1 MDNIVLSPVPLDT
14 LLQSFREIV
23 RQEIAAEQSTHQQEK
38 LLSPA
43 ETCKLFNPP
52 ISKVTLTAWTKQGHL
67 QDHRI
72 GGRIYY
78 KQSEVIEGAKI
89 LKKYKKV

>member
-1 MDNIVLSPVPLDT
+1 MDNIVLSPVPLDK

-23 RQEIAAEQSTHQQEK
+23 RQEIAAEQSTHKEEK
-38 LLSPA
+38 LISPA

-52 ISKVTLTAWTKQGHL
+52 ISKVTLTAWTKLGYL

-72 GGRIYY
+72 GGRIFY
-78 KQSEVIEGAKI
+78 KQSEIIESAKT
-89 LKKYKKV
+89 LKKYKTS